1 MELNP
6 VGERSSIID
15 AVVDIDGGESKGK
28 QTASKRVIEEN
39 RRIRKLHADENVQN
53 TKRLIAEMK
62 KVKAEKAKQKE
73 SVERLQG
80 AVRGCKARQKETD
93 GEGMP
98 VVETS
103 DSP

>member
-6 VGERSSIID
+6 VGGRSSISD

-28 QTASKRVIEEN
+28 PTASKCVIEMN
-39 RRIRKLHADENVQN
+39 RRIRKKHADESVQN

-62 KVKAEKAKQKE
+62 KVKAEKAK
-73 SVERLQG
+73 SVERIQG
-80 AVRGCKARQKETD
+80 AVRGYKARRKETD